1 MAEFRYHG
9 MSAAG
14 RPVQGMLAARNKREA
29 HLKLSELMRAKR
41 FSLSSL
47 EKKRT
52 YVYKVQ
58 KGTERPVVGERKAY
72 SPEELTRALRAI
84 GYRVISVRRKLLDF
98 NMRPPTRDVVMFIRL
113 SADLLRENLPY
124 DEVLQLLGADI
135 QNKALKDSIKEISSD
150 LKDGKEGK
158 EVFAK
163 QEGALGRFAA
173 HMLGVAST
181 SGNMVEIYESTAKFL
196 ERNQTFKK
204 NLRSALIM
212 PSVTVF
218 LLLCATLFYV
228 GYIFP
233 KTAEMFLK
241 FKMELPPMT
250 KFTLDMSHFLQDH
263 IFIILAV
270 IFLPI
275 AFGLKF
281 AFSKKGRFYVDKYI
295 IRLPIIGSVLHK
307 TSIEIFCRVFT
318 ALYSGSGENIDV
330 IRTAA
335 EACRNRYMERQIKEI
350 TLPMMI
356 KEGKGLVESLEKTGV
371 FTDTALNRLRGGAET
386 GTLRKTA
393 LQVANYYE
401 KETTYKMKAIID
413 WVQVFVAFFVLI
425 VMTAITVVSSET
437 AIIKPKRPGVTA
449 H

>member
-14 RPVQGMLAARNKREA
+14 RPVQGMLAAKNKKSA
-29 HLKLSELMRAKR
+29 QLKLSELMRAKR
-41 FSLSSL
+41 FSLRSL

-52 YVYKVQ
+52 YIYKVQ
-58 KGTERPVVGERKAY
+58 KGTDKAITGERKAF

-84 GYRVISVRRKLLDF
+84 GYRVLSVRRKLLDF
-98 NMRPPTRDVVMFIRL
+98 NMGPPTNDVVMFIRL
-113 SADLLRENLPY
+113 GADLLREKLPY
-124 DEVLQLLGADI
+124 DEVLQLLGNDI
-135 QNKALKDSIKEISSD
+135 QNRTLREAIKEISAD
-150 LKDGKEGK
+150 LKEGKEGK
-158 EVFAK
+158 DVFGK

-212 PSVTVF
+212 PAVTVF
-218 LLLCATLFYV
+218 LLMCAVLFYV

-233 KTAEMFLK
+233 ETAEMFLK
-241 FKMELPPMT
+241 FDMELPPMT
-250 KFTLDMSHFLQDH
+250 QFTLDLSHFLTDN
-263 IFIILAV
+263 IWIILIS
-270 IFLPI
+270 IFTPLI
-275 AFGLKF
+275 IGLKF
-281 AFSKKGRFYVDKYI
+281 AFSNKGRLIVDRYI
-295 IRLPIIGSVLHK
+295 IKLPILGSVLHK

-318 ALYSGSGENIDV
+318 ALYSGSGENIEV
-330 IRTAA
+330 IKTAS

-371 FTDTALNRLRGGAET
+371 FTDNALNRLQGGAET

-401 KETTYKMKAIID
+401 KETTYRMKAIID
-413 WVQVFVAFFVLI
+413 WVQVFIAFYVLI

-437 AIIKPKRPGVTA
+437 AIISPKRPGVTSN
-449 H
+449 